1 MIDKT
6 CTGRGGWVALAAVLL
21 AMPAAPAI
29 AAEPTG
35 EWLVADGVARVR
47 IESCANRLWGLISWE
62 KEPGGTDKENPD
74 PAKRVRP
81 TLGMP
86 ILLGMQ
92 PTNPNRWEGEIYNA
106 QNGKTYTAN
115 ISLASP
121 DQLQVQGC
129 VLGFLCGG
137 QTWTR
142 TAAGLPAQ
150 KPAAAKPPAS
160 STRGAATPGATTPGA
175 TTGAAASAPGV
186 GATKPFD
193 TVRDVCMAVAD
204 ATGLPVVAEQ
214 PQPAPRG
221 GGTARQGAPA
231 PAAPR

>member
-1 MIDKT
+1 MIET
-6 CTGRGGWVALAAVLL
+6 TRARRTGWLALAGLL
-21 AMPAAPAI
+21 LTAGPSL

-35 EWLVADGVARVR
+35 EWMVADGVAKVR
-47 IESCANRLWGLISWE
+47 IESCGNQLWGLVSWE
-62 KEPGGTDKENPD
+62 KEPGGIDQYNPD
-74 PAKRVRP
+74 PAKRSRP

-92 PTNPNRWEGEIYNA
+92 QANANRWDGEIYNA

-115 ISLASP
+115 ISLMSP
-121 DQLQVQGC
+121 DQLQLQGC

-142 TAAGLPAQ
+142 TAASLPTQ
-150 KPAAAKPPAS
+150 KPAAAKPAAGAKPATRS
-160 STRGAATPGATTPGA
+160 S
-175 TTGAAASAPGV
+175 TTGAAAAPTV
-186 GATKPFD
+186 GIAKQFD

-214 PQPAPRG
+214 APAPAPRG
-221 GGTARQGAPA
+221 GARPV
-231 PAAPR
+231 PR